1 MYVNVI
7 QLAESLGVE
16 ESVVEGWVRNEGLP
30 CIRDSGRML
39 FDRNQVASWAAERGL
54 AARAG
59 FLAPNAAGPASA
71 RLEALLKTGGV
82 WRDVDP
88 SEVLRT
94 LEQILLTLS
103 GASPAIT
110 RMLGQR
116 IYNPDAINWAP
127 VGHGFALPHLRAR
140 VSLGRDSGLLALLF
154 LKSPLPF
161 SEPPPDGV
169 QVDKLLFF
177 VAPTPRAHLEMLAQ
191 LSFALRSSTLREQLR
206 STTPDAELLDLLR
219 SAGEGRAV

>member
-16 ESVVEGWVRNEGLP
+16 EGVVEGWVRNEGLP

-39 FDRNQVASWAAERGL
+39 FDRSQVASWAAERGL

-59 FLAPNAAGPASA
+59 FLASNIASPASA
-71 RLEALLKTGGV
+71 RLEELLRTGGI
-82 WRDVDP
+82 WRDIDP
-88 SEVLRT
+88 SEVLRAF
-94 LEQILLTLS
+94 ERILLALPC
-103 GASPAIT
+103 ASSAIT

-116 IYNPDAINWAP
+116 IYNAEAINWAP

-191 LSFALRSSTLREQLR
+191 LSVALRSSTLRGQLR
-206 STTPDAELLDLLR
+206 STNSDATLLDLLR
-219 SAGEGRAV
+219 SAGEGGPA